1 MKRFALL
8 MVALFVSSAF
18 LFAGGA
24 KEASA
29 APGSAKAVTV
39 NMAVTTGPNANA
51 ARAIVPLFEADN
63 PGIKVNI
70 IEIPWDQIDTQQ
82 LLDFTSGKGS
92 YDLVMQSTSF
102 FGSYAVSGYLEP
114 LEPFFANK
122 SLIDAAAFNLD
133 DFNKSVLDLVGTS
146 NGKLYALPYMYFPQV
161 LVYRVDLLKQI
172 GASVPRTFDEYLD
185 VVKKLDALPDMH
197 GTSIIGLKGGAGANV
212 YAWAPYLFNF
222 GGKFADAQGKPT
234 FNSPEGVKALEF
246 YKQFLAYSP
255 SEAVNYGTD
264 QVTSAFGSGSLG
276 IMLMDADNAGQ
287 LLDPSFT
294 NLKRD
299 QVGYAPIPSGP
310 AGGPG
315 RALLGAWS
323 ISISK
328 FSHQKEAAFKVMTY
342 LLSNKPAVTTEFVKQ
357 GIEPRLSVLKQV
369 ADTYPNYGI
378 VAQELPNVG
387 PIPVVKNWLKIE
399 DALATA
405 ISNALLG
412 VQTSKA
418 ALDAAAAAI
427 Q

>member
-8 MVALFVSSAF
+8 LAAFLLSSAALF
-18 LFAGGA
+18 
-24 KEASA
+24 A
-29 APGSAKAVTV
+29 APVTV

-51 ARAIVPLFEADN
+51 AHAIVPLFEAEN
-63 PGIKVNI
+63 PSIKVNI

-82 LLDFTSGKGS
+82 LLDFTAGKGS

-102 FGSYAVSGYLEP
+102 FGSYAVAGYLEA
-114 LEPFFANK
+114 LEPYFAKK
-122 SLIDAAAFNLD
+122 SLIDASAFNLD
-133 DFNKSVLDLVGTS
+133 DFNKSVLDLVGTY

-161 LVYRVDLLKQI
+161 MVYRVDLLKKI
-172 GASVPRTFDEYLD
+172 GAGVPKTFDEFLS
-185 VVKKLDALPDMH
+185 VVKKLNSLPNMH

-222 GGKFADAQGKPT
+222 GGKFADTQGKPA
-234 FNSPEGVKALEF
+234 FNSPQGVKALEF
-246 YKQFLAYSP
+246 YKQLLAYSP
-255 SEAVNYGTD
+255 SEAINYGTD
-264 QVTSAFGSGSLG
+264 QVTSAFGSGSIG
-276 IMLMDADNAGQ
+276 IMFMDADNAGQ
-287 LLDPSFT
+287 VLDPSFT
-294 NLKRD
+294 NLKRE
-299 QVGYAPIPSGP
+299 QIGYAPLPSGP

-315 RALLGAWS
+315 KALLGAWS

-328 FSHQKEAAFKVMTY
+328 YSRQKEAAFKVMTY
-342 LLSNKPAVTTEFVKQ
+342 LLSSKPAVTKEFVKQ

-369 ADTYPNYGI
+369 ADQYPNYGI

-387 PIPVVKNWLKIE
+387 PIPVVENWLKIE

-412 VQTSKA
+412 VQSAKA
-418 ALDAAAAAI
+418 ALDQAAAAV